1 MRQNTL
7 LRRPTTPQRI
17 LLPNGQSFLAR
28 YERVSRRNLPHN
40 VTIKR
45 TRQIGRKNRR
55 TRKARK
61 GGSVLG
67 ELAKWGAKLGAK
79 SLFKKGVSA
88 GSKAL
93 NLEIGK
99 ND

>member
-1 MRQNTL
+1 MREKIL
-7 LRRPTTPQRI
+7 LRRRMTQQRI
-17 LLPNGQSFLAR
+17 HLPNGQSLLAR
-28 YERVSRRNLPHN
+28 YERVSRRNLPRN
-40 VTIKR
+40 LTIKR
-45 TRQIGRKNRR
+45 TRRIGPKNRR
-55 TRKARK
+55 TRKAQK

-99 ND
+99 K